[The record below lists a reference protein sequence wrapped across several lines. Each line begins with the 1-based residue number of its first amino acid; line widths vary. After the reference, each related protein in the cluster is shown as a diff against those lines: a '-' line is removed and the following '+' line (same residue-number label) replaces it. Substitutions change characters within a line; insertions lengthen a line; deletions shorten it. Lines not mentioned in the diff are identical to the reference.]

1 LGAEDFKI
9 HREAILDCWTCE
21 DGLYKCPDPCP
32 FIPPGSMAEQALH
45 ELMEPEDVS
54 DVDGRL

>member
-1 LGAEDFKI
+1 M
-9 HREAILDCWTCE
+9 DCVTCE
-21 DGLYKCPDPCP
+21 DGRFDCPDPCP